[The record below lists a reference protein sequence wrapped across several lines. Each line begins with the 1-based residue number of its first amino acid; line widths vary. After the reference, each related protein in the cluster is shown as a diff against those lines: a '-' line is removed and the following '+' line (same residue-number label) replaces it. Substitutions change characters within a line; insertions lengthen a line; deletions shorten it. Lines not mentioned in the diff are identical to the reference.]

1 MLGGVEALHLQL
13 THELLRV
20 LRLVFVEMIQQ
31 EHTVEVIELVLDE
44 AAEQLVGF
52 EAHLV
57 AVEIETGDLDLLR
70 TTDLEVPARHRQTSL
85 VEPPFAVGTGDPGVD
100 QHSAIG
106 LAIGADVIDEETLLH
121 TDLRGGETEA
131 GGGIHRGEHV
141 VDQLVELAVD
151 LGDLV
156 RLLAK
161 NRVADDTNGVGRHDP
176 YPTRVTEQYFSSE
189 PGSVERPRELRL
201 DLADLS
207 LRLSSDSGVFSA
219 DRIDPGTRVLLAEA
233 PRPLPSLATIA
244 DIGCGYGPIALTIAA
259 RAPSATVWAIDVNAR
274 ARELCRENARRN
286 NLDNVVV
293 ASPDDVPADLRFDAI
308 WSNPPIRIG
317 KSALH
322 TLLGRWL
329 DRLDVGGHA
338 WLVVNK
344 HLGADSLAA
353 WLTESGWN
361 TQRLVSRQAYR
372 ILEVAARV
380 ESHLN

>member
-1 MLGGVEALHLQL
+1 M
-13 THELLRV
+13 
-20 LRLVFVEMIQQ
+20 
-31 EHTVEVIELVLDE
+31 
-44 AAEQLVGF
+44 
-52 EAHLV
+52 
-57 AVEIETGDLDLLR
+57 
-70 TTDLEVPARHRQTSL
+70 
-85 VEPPFAVGTGDPGVD
+85 
-100 QHSAIG
+100 
-106 LAIGADVIDEETLLH
+106 
-121 TDLRGGETEA
+121 
-131 GGGIHRGEHV
+131 
-141 VDQLVELAVD
+141 
-151 LGDLV
+151 
-156 RLLAK
+156 
-161 NRVADDTNGVGRHDP
+161 
-176 YPTRVTEQYFSSE
+176 TEQYFSSE

-244 DIGCGYGPIALTIAA
+244 DIGCGYGPIALTLAA